1 MLPSTPPS
9 GTGRSCSRSGAEGR
23 VEEGVVELMGLIG
36 LIGLIG
42 SQKRQPPKGEA
53 LKRSTDIP
61 RYIMCDAPALC
72 EIGQGRRT
80 NRSNRVSEKA
90 TAEGGGSQAIH
101 GHPGYIMCDAPALC
115 EIGQGRHTT
124 YYTVRASTPRGG
136 EPSLT
141 RGEGYSVGT
150 ATRALPAE
158 TALMLLPLTQE
169 EPRKKCASPSLG

>member
-1 MLPSTPPS
+1 M
-9 GTGRSCSRSGAEGR
+9 EG
-23 VEEGVVELMGLIG
+23 GGLIELIGIIGPMG

-42 SQKRQPPKGEA
+42 SQKRQPPK
-53 LKRSTDIP
+53 
-61 RYIMCDAPALC
+61 
-72 EIGQGRRT
+72 
-80 NRSNRVSEKA
+80 
-90 TAEGGGSQAIH
+90 GGGSQAIH

-124 YYTVRASTPRGG
+124 YYTVRASAPEGG

-158 TALMLLPLTQE
+158 TALMLLPLTQD

>member
-1 MLPSTPPS
+1 MEGGESDRAN
-9 GTGRSCSRSGAEGR
+9 RSNRAN
-23 VEEGVVELMGLIG
+23 
-36 LIGLIG
+36 G
-42 SQKRQPPKGEA
+42 S
-53 LKRSTDIP
+53 
-61 RYIMCDAPALC
+61 
-72 EIGQGRRT
+72 

-90 TAEGGGSQAIH
+90 IAEGGGSQAIH
-101 GHPGYIMCDAPALC
+101 GHPGYIMCDALALY
-115 EIGQGRHTT
+115 EIGQGRHTVRSNRSNRISEKAIAEGEALKRST
-124 YYTVRASTPRGG
+124 DIPQVHHVRRPCPIRDRTGASYYLLHCEGIDPRGG

>member
-1 MLPSTPPS
+1 
-9 GTGRSCSRSGAEGR
+9 
-23 VEEGVVELMGLIG
+23 MGLIG
-36 LIGLIG
+36 LIGY
-42 SQKRQPPKGEA
+42 QKAQPPKGEA

-80 NRSNRVSEKA
+80 VRSNRVSEKA
-90 TAEGGGSQAIH
+90 TAEGEALKRSTDI
-101 GHPGYIMCDAPALC
+101 PGYIMCDAPALY

-124 YYTVRASTPRGG
+124 YYTVRASAPRGG

-150 ATRALPAE
+150 VTRALPAE